1 MSLVKEN
8 PSIISNNLI
17 INGDLVSKGNVEIE
31 GEIKGN
37 ITADLISIRE
47 TGKVNGDIKAK
58 TINIKG
64 CFNGKAIA
72 EKINISEHAKLNG
85 ELEYVSLAVDYGAN
99 INCQLKRT
107 ETPEKSFFGKSTK
120 VEEVK
125 KDLKE
130 EIKK

>member
-8 PSIISNNLI
+8 PSIISNNLV
-17 INGDLVSKGNVEIE
+17 INGDLVSKGNIEIE

-37 ITADLISIRE
+37 ITAELISIRE
-47 TGKVNGDIKAK
+47 NGKVFGDIKAK

-72 EKINISEHAKLNG
+72 EKINISEHAKVTG
-85 ELEYVSLAVDYGAN
+85 ELEYVSLAVDYGAS

-107 ETPEKSFFGKSTK
+107 EQQEKSFFSKSIK
-120 VEEVK
+120 VEETK
-125 KDLKE
+125 NNTKE